1 MVKFGKQLELG
12 IYEPW
17 RSYYISYARLK
28 RVIDRI
34 VFLREESLGL
44 RSNASF
50 ARHPSISE
58 LDKEYS
64 QSPFSSPL
72 SSKRKAIE
80 VPSAYVPR
88 DPLDDRYFTSL
99 PLFLYSTVIT
109 IEIIVTLT
117 IPSPSL
123 LFKHIL
129 LDLSLL
135 LHLSLYIIDAVAN
148 MME

>member
-44 RSNASF
+44 RHNTSNASF
-50 ARHPSISE
+50 ARHPSVSE
-58 LDKEYS
+58 LDKEHS
-64 QSPFSSPL
+64 LHGQSPFASP
-72 SSKRKAIE
+72 SMKTKKTIE

-88 DPLDDRYFTSL
+88 DPMDDR
-99 PLFLYSTVIT
+99 
-109 IEIIVTLT
+109 
-117 IPSPSL
+117 
-123 LFKHIL
+123 
-129 LDLSLL
+129 
-135 LHLSLYIIDAVAN
+135 
-148 MME
+148 